1 MVHQGRKGPESAL
14 LLLCIREECTM
25 GHATA
30 VLLPVGESPLKGM
43 GFYA

>member
-1 MVHQGRKGPESAL
+1 MVHQGRKGPKSAL
-14 LLLCIREECTM
+14 LLLCIKECTM

-43 GFYA
+43 GSYA